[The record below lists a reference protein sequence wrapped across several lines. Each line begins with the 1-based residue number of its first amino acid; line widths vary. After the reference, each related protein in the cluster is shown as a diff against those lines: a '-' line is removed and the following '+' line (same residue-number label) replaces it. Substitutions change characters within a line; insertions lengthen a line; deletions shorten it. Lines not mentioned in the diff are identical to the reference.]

1 MIDYSNKGWLC
12 PICGAPNNPV
22 NRMCAALCW
31 QAAKPDPV
39 IKPPVTM
46 GALTRQTQTLEN
58 SVMGGAPPYN
68 VAGAAYKDPLGPF

>member
-1 MIDYSNKGWLC
+1 MNDYSNKGWLC

-46 GALTRQTQTLEN
+46 GALQRQGVLGV
-58 SVMGGAPPYN
+58 SSYN
-68 VAGAAYKDPLGPF
+68 DPLRPF